1 MLESETFLG
10 KDSTFSDEKL
20 QRKEEYI
27 SQNEIFGINRHVLVL
42 SLCAAFNSV
51 IIGFNLGVFGGVVF
65 VLQDYMNLDTFQS
78 ELLIGMLN
86 FVAIFG
92 SIVAGYTSDK
102 YGRLKTF
109 IFASVLFFI
118 GGLVL
123 ILSSNFFALISGSIN
138 LKYGVPGYGVNTENW
153 AMSKPN

>member
-65 VLQDYMNLDTFQS
+65 VKIDVDEVPEIAQKYQVMAMPTFLFLRKGEIVGRFS
-78 ELLIGMLN
+78 GASGDKLREML
-86 FVAIFG
+86 
-92 SIVAGYTSDK
+92 
-102 YGRLKTF
+102 
-109 IFASVLFFI
+109 ASL
-118 GGLVL
+118 
-123 ILSSNFFALISGSIN
+123 
-138 LKYGVPGYGVNTENW
+138 
-153 AMSKPN
+153 M